1 MQISSGWPN
10 SIRYLND
17 QAQNESGELLYSK
30 TTLSYTWGPINE
42 PHLRWRRSA
51 DALSW
56 RRLCHNWYWVAKTTR
71 WIVFCACSGMHLE
84 KLHLLWTRRKCGNFD
99 IFETLKRQN
108 SSEICLFTVG
118 RKQMSCYL
126 HGIITC
132 PVLMF
137 WALKGSF
144 VWGVLRWAVVSEA
157 FSSSFCKP
165 RVVTSSVFICI
176 KERCRHGVRTHVH
189 ICRYI
194 RKYVCLH
201 MYLLCIYLIYFCVN
215 VKM

>member
-1 MQISSGWPN
+1 MQISSGWPK

-30 TTLSYTWGPINE
+30 TTIS
-42 PHLRWRRSA
+42 HVRSHQWA
-51 DALSW
+51 TPALKTLSW
-56 RRLCHNWYWVAKTTR
+56 RSVLEASHTICHNWYWVAKTTR
-71 WIVFCACSGMHLE
+71 RIVFRACSGMHLE
-84 KLHLLWTRRKCGNFD
+84 KLHLCCEQEENRGNFD
-99 IFETLKRQN
+99 IFETLKCQN

-118 RKQMSCYL
+118 RKQMSRYL

-157 FSSSFCKP
+157 FSS
-165 RVVTSSVFICI
+165 
-176 KERCRHGVRTHVH
+176 
-189 ICRYI
+189 
-194 RKYVCLH
+194 
-201 MYLLCIYLIYFCVN
+201 LLCQV
-215 VKM
+215 